1 VARIGHSADV
11 NMQESA
17 RAPGGLICYHDA
29 WRKGAGKGTGIM
41 VKDPVCGMDIEPQ
54 DAAASRE
61 RMGQTFYLC
70 SPNCVAQFDADP
82 HRYARAALAT
92 TETPL
97 PVGSATT
104 GFNPTLPL
112 TRIDLP
118 VLGLQR
124 EQDGRA
130 VETAVRGVPGV
141 RSAHANA
148 GAGVVT
154 VEYDPQRTTT
164 ATLAAALRPAGFR
177 AGGAQTRIGI
187 AGLRCASCVG
197 FIEDDLWATP
207 GVLSASVNVGTGEA
221 TVAYLPQQTTLN
233 QLHAVIHDWGYQARP
248 AASEEPADK
257 QAAEHGREYRSLF
270 RKFLFAAV
278 ISLPVLI
285 FAYPQFV
292 PLVRDLS
299 RSTLRLAWI
308 GSAIITLPVL
318 FWSGGHF
325 FTGAWAALKH
335 RAANMNTLIS
345 LGTGAAWLY
354 STVAVLFPGI
364 FPAGTAEPFYDV
376 VAVVTALVVLGQ
388 ALELRAK
395 GRTSQAIKRLMGL
408 QARTA
413 RVIRDGQELDIPVE
427 EVLVGD
433 VVQVRPGEKV
443 PVDGVILEGSS
454 AVDESMLTGESLPV
468 SKQAGDEVIGATL
481 NKTGAFKFRTTRV
494 GKDTALAQIVK
505 MVQDAQNSK
514 APIARLAD
522 TISGYFVPVVMILA
536 VLTFVAWF
544 NFGPQPQLVYALVT
558 SVTVLI
564 IACPCALGLATP
576 MSLMV
581 GIGKG
586 AENGILIRSG
596 EALQT
601 AQALKIVVLDKTG
614 TITKGKSELTDVVLA
629 DSKWQIAD
637 SKPQDDLL
645 RLVAGVER
653 SSEHP
658 LAEAIVEGAKARNMV
673 LAEPTAFEA
682 VPGHGVLATIEGRKL
697 AIGNLK
703 LMQREGVALGSLE
716 SRAAELA
723 DGGKT
728 PMYVA
733 VDGQAAGLVAVADTV
748 KADSAEAIAALHRM
762 GIEVVMITGDNR
774 RTAGAIAR
782 QVGVDR
788 VLAEVLPEDKAAQIR
803 ALQESGIRGQASGG
817 SSSIA
822 KRKTQDGP
830 RHTHYA
836 VAMVGDGIN
845 DAPALAQADVGLAI
859 GTGTDVAIA
868 ASDITLIK
876 GSLAG
881 VVTAIEVS
889 RATMHNIKQNLAGA
903 FIYNAL
909 GLPVAMGLLYPFF
922 GILLSPLI
930 AGAAMAFSSVTVVSN
945 ANRLRGFKPRLFAP

>member
-1 VARIGHSADV
+1 
-11 NMQESA
+11 
-17 RAPGGLICYHDA
+17 
-29 WRKGAGKGTGIM
+29 
-41 VKDPVCGMDIEPQ
+41 
-54 DAAASRE
+54 
-61 RMGQTFYLC
+61 
-70 SPNCVAQFDADP
+70 
-82 HRYARAALAT
+82 
-92 TETPL
+92 
-97 PVGSATT
+97 
-104 GFNPTLPL
+104 
-112 TRIDLP
+112 
-118 VLGLQR
+118 
-124 EQDGRA
+124 
-130 VETAVRGVPGV
+130 
-141 RSAHANA
+141 
-148 GAGVVT
+148 
-154 VEYDPQRTTT
+154 
-164 ATLAAALRPAGFR
+164 
-177 AGGAQTRIGI
+177 
-187 AGLRCASCVG
+187 
-197 FIEDDLWATP
+197 
-207 GVLSASVNVGTGEA
+207 
-221 TVAYLPQQTTLN
+221 
-233 QLHAVIHDWGYQARP
+233 
-248 AASEEPADK
+248 
-257 QAAEHGREYRSLF
+257 
-270 RKFLFAAV
+270 
-278 ISLPVLI
+278 
-285 FAYPQFV
+285 
-292 PLVRDLS
+292 
-299 RSTLRLAWI
+299 
-308 GSAIITLPVL
+308 
-318 FWSGGHF
+318 
-325 FTGAWAALKH
+325 ALKH
-335 RAANMNTLIS
+335 RAANMNTLIA

-354 STVAVLFPGI
+354 STVAVLFPRL
-364 FPAGTAEPFYDV
+364 FPEGTSEPFYDV
-376 VAVVTALVVLGQ
+376 AAVVIALVVLGQ

-395 GRTSQAIKRLMGL
+395 GRTSEAIKKLMGL
-408 QARTA
+408 QAKTA

-481 NKTGAFKFRTTRV
+481 NKTGAFKFRTTKV

-544 NFGPQPQLVYALVT
+544 DFGPQPQLVYALVT

-614 TITKGKSELTDVVLA
+614 TITKGKPELTDVTVAGAWLA
-629 DSKWQIAD
+629 
-637 SKPQDDLL
+637 DDLL
-645 RLVAGVER
+645 RLVAAVER

-658 LAEAIVEGAKARNMV
+658 LAEAIVEGARARNLV
-673 LAEPTAFEA
+673 LADPTAFEA
-682 VPGHGVLATIEGRKL
+682 IPGHGVLATIEGRKL

-703 LMQREGVALGSLE
+703 LMQREGIGLGSLE
-716 SRAAELA
+716 SQAAELA
-723 DGGKT
+723 DQGKT
-728 PMYVA
+728 PMYIA

-748 KADSAEAIAALHRM
+748 KADSAEAIAALHGM

-774 RTAGAIAR
+774 RTAEAIAR

-803 ALQESGIRGQASGG
+803 ALQAEG
-817 SSSIA
+817 
-822 KRKTQDGP
+822 KK
-830 RHTHYA
+830 

-859 GTGTDVAIA
+859 GTGTDVAIE

-876 GSLAG
+876 GSLRG

-889 RATMHNIKQNLAGA
+889 RATMRNIEQNLVGA
-903 FIYNAL
+903 FIYNVL

-922 GILLSPLI
+922 GILLSPLL
-930 AGAAMAFSSVTVVSN
+930 AGAAMAFSSVTVVTN
-945 ANRLRGFKPRLFAP
+945 ANRLRAFKPRFSAR

>member
-1 VARIGHSADV
+1 
-11 NMQESA
+11 
-17 RAPGGLICYHDA
+17 
-29 WRKGAGKGTGIM
+29 M
-41 VKDPVCGMDIEPQ
+41 VKDPVCGMDIDPQ
-54 DAAASRE
+54 DAVASRE
-61 RMGQTFYLC
+61 HMGQTFYFC
-70 SPNCVAQFDADP
+70 SPNCVAEFDADP
-82 HRYARAALAT
+82 HLYALAA
-92 TETPL
+92 TEAPL

-104 GFNPTLPL
+104 GFNPTLAMA
-112 TRIDLP
+112 RIDLP

-124 EQDGRA
+124 EGDARA
-130 VETAVRGVPGV
+130 VEAAVAGVPGV
-141 RSAHANA
+141 RAAHANT

-154 VEYDPQRTTT
+154 VEYDPQR
-164 ATLAAALRPAGFR
+164 ATSAVLAAALRPAGFR

-187 AGLRCASCVG
+187 EGLRCASCVG
-197 FIEDDLWATP
+197 FIEDDLKATP
-207 GVLSASVNVGTGEA
+207 GVLSASVNVGTQEA
-221 TVAYLPQQTTLN
+221 TIAYLPQQTTLA
-233 QLHAVIHDWGYQARP
+233 QLQGVIQDWGYQARP
-248 AASEEPADK
+248 AASAEPVDK
-257 QAAEHGREYRSLF
+257 QEAEHDREYRSLF
-270 RKFLFAAV
+270 RKFLFAAF
-278 ISLPVLI
+278 ISVPVLLT
-285 FAYPQFV
+285 AYPQYIPF
-292 PLVRDLS
+292 VRDWS
-299 RSTLRLAWI
+299 MTTLRLTWLGA
-308 GSAIITLPVL
+308 AMLTLPVL

-325 FTGAWAALKH
+325 FTGGWAALKH
-335 RAANMNTLIS
+335 RAANMNTLIA

-354 STVAVLFPGI
+354 STVAILFPRL
-364 FPAGTAEPFYDV
+364 FPEGTAEPFYDV
-376 VAVVTALVVLGQ
+376 VAVVIALVVLGQ

-395 GRTSQAIKRLMGL
+395 GRTSEAIKKLMGL
-408 QARTA
+408 QAKTA

-468 SKQAGDEVIGATL
+468 SKRAGDEVIGATL
-481 NKTGAFKFRTTRV
+481 NKTGAFKFRTTKV

-544 NFGPQPQLVYALVT
+544 NIGPQPQLVYALVT

-601 AQALKIVVLDKTG
+601 AQAIKAVVLDKTG
-614 TITKGKSELTDVVLA
+614 TITKGKPELTDVAVA
-629 DSKWQIAD
+629 GAWAA
-637 SKPQDDLL
+637 DDLL
-645 RLVAGVER
+645 RLVAAVER

-658 LAEAIVEGAKARNMV
+658 LAEAIVEGAKARN
-673 LAEPTAFEA
+673 LALSEPTVFEA
-682 VPGHGVLATIEGRKL
+682 VPGYGVLATIEAHKL

-703 LMQREGVALGSLE
+703 LMQREGIALGSLE
-716 SRAAELA
+716 SQAAELA
-723 DGGKT
+723 DQGKT

-733 VDGQAAGLVAVADTV
+733 VDGQAAGIVAVADTV

-774 RTAGAIAR
+774 RTAEAIAK

-788 VLAEVLPEDKAAQIR
+788 VLAEVLPEDKAHNVHL
-803 ALQESGIRGQASGG
+803 LQAEG
-817 SSSIA
+817 
-822 KRKTQDGP
+822 KK
-830 RHTHYA
+830 

-859 GTGTDVAIA
+859 GTGTDVAIE

-876 GSLAG
+876 GSLRG

-889 RATMHNIKQNLAGA
+889 RATMRNIKQNLVGA
-903 FIYNAL
+903 FIYNVL

-945 ANRLRGFKPRLFAP
+945 ANRLRAFKPRFSAH